1 MNFHRALLSTFSL
14 LLLAMTLPLQAG
26 TYCRFEH
33 GGAIAY
39 GQVEGNLVQ
48 ALTSAPW
55 AGGEPIGTA
64 FALDDVRLL
73 APSEPQLIAGLA
85 QSYRNAWPEGGEPPA
100 VRWFVK
106 PPGAAAAPSAP
117 LVLPDY
123 LDELK
128 VEVELVIV
136 IGKTVK
142 NASPTE
148 AASSIFGYTMG
159 NDVVGQVSSFQT
171 LTGDTT
177 DRSEPVLAPALKGG
191 DGFAPFGPFIH
202 TGIDWRDHA
211 KMIEVL
217 SEDPARATSDRTNT
231 SSLIYSPEKI
241 VSDLSKVMTLRP
253 GDIIF
258 SGTNKSFPVRAG
270 DRVNLSIE
278 GIGEFV
284 TVIE

>member
-1 MNFHRALLSTFSL
+1 MHIHRSL
-14 LLLAMTLPLQAG
+14 RLTISLILFAMTLPLQAD

-33 GGAIAY
+33 HGAINY
-39 GQVEGNLVQ
+39 GRVDGPAVQ
-48 ALTSAPW
+48 ELSAAPW
-55 AGGEPIGTA
+55 AGGESTGTTY
-64 FALDDVRLL
+64 ALDDVRLL

-85 QSYRNAWPEGGEPPA
+85 QSYRNAWPEGNEPPA

-106 PPGAAAAPSAP
+106 PPGAAAAPDAP

-136 IGKTVK
+136 IGRTVK
-142 NASPTE
+142 NASPGE
-148 AASSIFGYTMG
+148 AASAIFGYTMG

-171 LTGDTT
+171 LTGDST
-177 DRSEPVLAPALKGG
+177 DRTETVLAPALKGG
-191 DGFAPFGPFIH
+191 DGFAPFGPFIR

-211 KMIEVL
+211 KTIEVL
-217 SEDPARATSDRTNT
+217 SADPARATIDRTNT

-258 SGTNKSFPVRAG
+258 SGTNKSYPVRAG

-278 GIGEFV
+278 GVGAFT
-284 TVIE
+284 TVIQ